1 MERAHKRST
10 SKKRII
16 TYQEILFRFVNTV
29 SVDKQLLY
37 EMDSYPEYGVSLED
51 TYLFCDD
58 IFPIPYNS
66 YYQSLFSYDDSF
78 YLGSLCTTIGVI
90 VQRSKTIQKKGQQFQ
105 RSPANYLPL
114 QRAICIK
121 PKCAGT
127 SWIRVGVSTVES
139 ASLPIVKQ
147 S

>member
-66 YYQSLFSYDDSF
+66 YYQSLFSYDDSS

-90 VQRSKTIQKKGQQFQ
+90 V
-105 RSPANYLPL
+105 
-114 QRAICIK
+114 
-121 PKCAGT
+121 
-127 SWIRVGVSTVES
+127 
-139 ASLPIVKQ
+139 
-147 S
+147 